1 MKYLILV
8 LAVTLT
14 ACGGGGSSVV
24 TQANP
29 FQEAL
34 GKPLPTNPGTPAP
47 TDPFAP
53 VVKPN
58 GG

>member
-1 MKYLILV
+1 MKYWILV

-14 ACGGGGSSVV
+14 ACGGGSGSVV

-34 GKPLPTNPGTPAP
+34 GKSLPTQPTTPAP

-53 VVKPN
+53 LVKKT

>member
-1 MKYLILV
+1 MKYLILI

-14 ACGGGGSSVV
+14 ACGGGGSVA

-34 GKPLPTNPGTPAP
+34 GKSLPTQPSTPAP

-53 VVKPN
+53 LLKKN

>member
-1 MKYLILV
+1 MKYLSLI

-24 TQANP
+24 IENNP

-34 GKPLPTNPGTPAP
+34 GKSLPTQPTAPAP

-53 VVKPN
+53 VLKKN